1 MSDDDSATFRRHENL
16 YRAALP
22 HLERHALSVPRLA
35 AWIEARL
42 AELQLF
48 PAALAEEKYV
58 PQITVFTSTC
68 APRVASERGL
78 QHAAEFLFAF
88 FVLNDATRDEES
100 PEVDV
105 RHDFIERWLEGLNQE
120 YGGRAARFQEAFALY
135 RASLVHERT
144 LELRPPITWSEY
156 TDRAL
161 GRHQWVA
168 TAPYLELWELCEGV
182 VVPEEERAACDELKA
197 TAVDLTYVA
206 NDLGSFGRDGAS
218 KNFVSLIADETG
230 CNREEA
236 LRATVEF
243 YVAQAHSFSEQA
255 AALGAARDYV
265 DLVAC
270 VTDGNL
276 RATTFLATSDREGR
290 YAPEVRELLE
300 ELAHRALLAP
310 GSAGGAL
317 DRRGSEHAAL
327 DFAKDGPPSSW
338 K

>member
-1 MSDDDSATFRRHENL
+1 MTDDAATFRRHENL

-22 HLERHALSVPRLA
+22 NLERHALSVPRLCS
-35 AWIEARL
+35 WIDARL

-58 PQITVFTSTC
+58 PQITVFTSLC
-68 APRVASERGL
+68 APRVASARGL

-88 FVLNDATRDEES
+88 FVLNDAAHGEEA
-100 PEVDV
+100 PDV
-105 RHDFIERWLEGLNQE
+105 TSRRDFIERWLGELELE
-120 YGGRAARFQEAFALY
+120 YGARATRFKDAFALY
-135 RASLVHERT
+135 RASLVHERLLDERKT
-144 LELRPPITWSEY
+144 PITWSKY
-156 TDRAL
+156 TDRNE

-182 VVPEEERAACDELKA
+182 VVPDEERAACDELKA

-218 KNFVSLIADETG
+218 KNFVSLIADQAG
-230 CNREEA
+230 CQRDEA

-243 YVAQAHSFSEQA
+243 YVAQAQSFAEQA
-255 AALGAARDYV
+255 AALSPATRSYV
-265 DLVAC
+265 DLLAW

-276 RATTFLATSDREGR
+276 RATSFLATGDREGR

-300 ELAHRALLAP
+300 ELAFRALLVP
-310 GSAGGAL
+310 GSA
-317 DRRGSEHAAL
+317 RRGSEHSAL